1 MLWILPDPDLV
12 TSSGEQDVPDLGLVV
27 PCRLADTSYTRKDLE
42 ARIKETGAPLIVKD
56 VKDGG
61 D

>member
-27 PCRLADTSYTRKDLE
+27 PCRLADTPYTRKELE
-42 ARIKETGAPLIVKD
+42 ARIKAVGVPLIVKD